1 MTDFI
6 IVVPS
11 LMGQRD
17 TMDAVP
23 RDGRLSPRSSFS
35 SIGGSL
41 SARFRAPVAVAA
53 AGIDREPARGH
64 MRNTLPPFDLARAGA
79 AQGGLNCLR
88 RWSILP

>member
-11 LMGQRD
+11 LEGQRN

-23 RDGRLSPRSSFS
+23 RDGCLSSRPSFS

-53 AGIDREPARGH
+53 VGIDGAQARGH
-64 MRNTLPPFDLARAGA
+64 MRNTLPPFDLGRAGA